1 MSAKKWALALAL
13 ATSGALAPMAQ
24 ASDHADGSSK
34 IKTDLA
40 TLYSPRDIADLYTW
54 MGVDEVNNAPRVFM
68 VMTVNPN
75 ALKASSVFDKDT
87 LYTFH
92 TIAKT
97 SLSEKS
103 DGVPELSVVCAFND
117 AAPIGTQ
124 TFECW
129 GGDDEYVKGTTS
141 TSTTKGSILSRS
153 GKLRVWTGIANDP
166 AFFNRVALDSTV
178 TTIKGGINGWNR
190 DVAQCATTGVGF
202 NAAMLRT
209 GLSTPSAD
217 AFAKQNVLAI
227 VVSVDRAYVTASFT
241 KPLVG
246 VWASTKKRIPK

>member
-1 MSAKKWALALAL
+1 MSAKTWALALAL
-13 ATSGALAPMAQ
+13 AGSGALTPMAQ
-24 ASDHADGSSK
+24 ASDHADGS
-34 IKTDLA
+34 TTVMPPLNNTA
-40 TLYSPRDIADLYTW
+40 RDIADLYTW

-103 DGVPELSVVCAFND
+103 DGVPELSIVCAFND

-166 AFFNRVALDSTV
+166 AFFNKTAFTTTVATV
-178 TTIKGGINGWNR
+178 KGGINGWNR